1 MKIKIGNLID
11 AIPALRKLN
20 SLDLPLRTSYKVFK
34 LVEAVNAELAF
45 FTEKRETI
53 QKKAD
58 NRDAELHELVNQE
71 EEIDSEKVEIILT
84 DDIRLSAAD
93 IGALMPFI
101 DFKEDKSHE

>member
-20 SLDLPLRTSYKVFK
+20 SLDLPLRMSFKVFK

-45 FTEKRETI
+45 FTEKREAI

-58 NRDAELHELVNQE
+58 NRDSEIQELVNQE
-71 EEIDSEKVEIILT
+71 VELDVAKVAIIMT
-84 DDIRLSAAD
+84 DDLRLSAAD
-93 IGALMPFI
+93 IAVLMPFI
-101 DFKEDKSHE
+101 DFKEE

>member
-20 SLDLPLRTSYKVFK
+20 SLDLPLRMSFKVFK

-45 FTEKRETI
+45 FTEKREAI

-58 NRDAELHELVNQE
+58 NRDSEIQELVNQE
-71 EEIDSEKVEIILT
+71 VELDAAKVTIIMT
-84 DDIRLSAAD
+84 DDLRLSAAD
-93 IGALMPFI
+93 IAVLMPFI
-101 DFKEDKSHE
+101 DFKEE